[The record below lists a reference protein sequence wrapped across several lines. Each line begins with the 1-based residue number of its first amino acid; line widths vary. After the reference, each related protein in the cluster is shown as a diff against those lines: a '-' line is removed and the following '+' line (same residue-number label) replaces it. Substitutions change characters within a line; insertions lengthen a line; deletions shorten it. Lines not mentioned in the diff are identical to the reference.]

1 MTTDFNGVAWT
12 ASQLLTEVYRAARLP
27 DTGTV
32 DYTPSVVLRMAS
44 DAIWNWA
51 THQLSTARDGR
62 MATTLLRAA
71 SGSLAVGSSVYE
83 LPPMGVADA
92 VDSVT
97 WVNGENSQEYR
108 LEVIP
113 ASMLPLFTQPDDS
126 GSQPSGYALMDG
138 TLRVFP
144 RCTSGSL
151 KITYQRR
158 HGELVVGSDTASLV
172 SVISGSGGNARITL
186 SSTPTAFVSGAWL
199 DLVTSSYPYRLRVHG
214 MRIVTALGSNVFDVD
229 VPYEDFAATAVDG
242 DTLMTYGKT
251 PYVQLPLEMRLPLTQ
266 HIAANIMA
274 ELGDGALVGMYD
286 ARSDAGAQRTRDM
299 LSPRTKADMPKLFN
313 PFSLSRRGGGRGGRR
328 WRSDRF

>member
-1 MTTDFNGVAWT
+1 MTTDFNGVSWT
-12 ASQLLTEVYRAARLP
+12 ASQLLTEVYRVARLP
-27 DTGTV
+27 DTGSI
-32 DYTPSVVLRMAS
+32 DYTPSVVLRIAS

-62 MATTLLRAA
+62 MATTFLRAA
-71 SGSLAVGSSVYE
+71 SGSQSSTSSVYE

-92 VDSVT
+92 IDSVT
-97 WVNGENSQEYR
+97 WVNSENSQEYR

-113 ASMLPLFTQPDDS
+113 AAMLPLFTQPDDS

-158 HGELVVGSDTASLV
+158 HGELVVGSDTASLLNTLN
-172 SVISGSGGNARITL
+172 SGGLASPNITV
-186 SSTPTAFVSGAWL
+186 TPASFVADAWV
-199 DLVTSSYPYRLRVHG
+199 DVVGSVYPYRTKIEG
-214 MRIVTALGSNVFDVD
+214 ARIVTAGVGYLDLDVSYD
-229 VPYEDFAATAVDG
+229 DFVAATDEG
-242 DTLMTYGKT
+242 DTVVIYGKT
-251 PYVQLPLEMRLPLTQ
+251 PYVQLPLELRQPLTQ
-266 HIAANIMA
+266 HVAANIMA

-286 ARSDAGAQRTRDM
+286 ARSEAGAQRTRDM